1 MKEPEVH
8 TVTGATGLLGSHLVA
23 ELVAAGYTVRVLYR
37 REARLRR
44 LNRVLGYYFDDP
56 DAVQKK
62 LEKVQAD
69 LLDPEDLKKALP
81 GTTVL
86 YHCAARVSFARQ
98 DRTKLLQENPAM
110 TAALVNEA
118 LAQGVQK
125 LVHISSVA
133 ALGRRRG
140 QQHSDENSRWV
151 PGRSNT
157 AYARSKYKA
166 ELEAWRGSEEGLPT
180 VILNPSIILG
190 PGFWEEGSGKFFG
203 QIAGGFPF
211 YSTGVNGFVDV
222 RDVARSARLLGQG
235 SYREA
240 RYLVAGHNASY
251 QAVFTGIAQA
261 LGVRA
266 PRIRVRPWL
275 AALVW
280 RAEALRSL
288 LTGAEPSVTRE
299 TARTALQVH
308 YYHSDKLL
316 ATLPDFQFRP
326 LEDTLRHTARCYQAD
341 HST

>member
-1 MKEPEVH
+1 MNEPEVH

-23 ELVAAGYTVRVLYR
+23 ELVAAGHTVRVLYR

-69 LLDPEDLKKALP
+69 LLDPEDLKKAVP

-98 DRTKLLQENPAM
+98 DRAKLLQENPAM

-151 PGRSNT
+151 PGRGNT

-166 ELEAWRGSEEGLPT
+166 ELEAWRGSEEGLP
-180 VILNPSIILG
+180 VVVLNPSIILG
-190 PGFWEEGSGKFFG
+190 AGFWQEGSGKFFG
-203 QIAGGFPF
+203 QIAKGFPF
-211 YSTGVNGFVDV
+211 YSKGVNGFVDV
-222 RDVARSARLLGQG
+222 RDVARSARLLAASPRVGE
-235 SYREA
+235 RF
-240 RYLVAGHNASY
+240 LVAGHNASY
-251 QAVFTGIAQA
+251 EEVFAGIARS

-266 PRIRVRPWL
+266 PRIPVKPWL
-275 AALVW
+275 AELVW
-280 RAEALRSL
+280 RAEGLRSL

-299 TARTALQVH
+299 TARTALQVQ

-316 ATLPDFQFRP
+316 AALPYFQFRP
-326 LEDTLRHTARCYQAD
+326 LEETLDYTARCYQTD
-341 HST
+341 HTS